1 MLAAGLNSEGMHV
14 GQLVPCCG
22 ATCIFNLSGLLGSSS
37 KHAAHCRVGRCTRGT
52 SGPVS
57 SPSKLVGLGKVDS
70 HSLPSVQRTVGLLAF
85 L

>member
-22 ATCIFNLSGLLGSSS
+22 ATCIVNLSGLLGSSS
-37 KHAAHCRVGRCTRGT
+37 KHAVHCRVGRCTRGT
-52 SGPVS
+52 SSPVS
-57 SPSKLVGLGKVDS
+57 SPSKPVSLVDS